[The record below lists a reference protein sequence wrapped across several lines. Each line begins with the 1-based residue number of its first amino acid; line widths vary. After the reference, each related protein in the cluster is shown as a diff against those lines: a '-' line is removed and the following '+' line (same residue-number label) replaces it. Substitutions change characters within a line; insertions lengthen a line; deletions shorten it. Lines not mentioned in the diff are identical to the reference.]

1 MSLLWGEGTPTR
13 CLSRSA
19 KSRGSPVGGL
29 QVSRITN
36 SPSSFDPARFDVTL
50 SWQGHTL
57 AVRAIIDSG
66 ADGNF
71 IDAQLAHSAGL
82 PLVALQSPLAVSA
95 LDGHSLGNLT
105 HRSGPLSMTVSGN
118 HLETISFFILK
129 TPQVPLILGQPWLRL
144 HIPHIDYSEGRI
156 LSWSTAC
163 HARCLRA
170 AQTPSSLSQPPPTP
184 PDLSSVPEVYHDL
197 GEAFSK
203 KQAGTLPP
211 HRPYDCAI
219 ELRPGSKYPVSRLYN
234 LAPPEK
240 AAMDGYITECLAE
253 GLIRPSRS
261 PMAAGFFFLL
271 KRRTHPLD
279 LALITEGSM
288 PSPSATPTPSPS

>member
-1 MSLLWGEGTPTR
+1 MGILLTPNWPTQQ
-13 CLSRSA
+13 A
-19 KSRGSPVGGL
+19 F
-29 QVSRITN
+29 
-36 SPSSFDPARFDVTL
+36 PSSL
-50 SWQGHTL
+50 S
-57 AVRAIIDSG
+57 
-66 ADGNF
+66 
-71 IDAQLAHSAGL
+71 
-82 PLVALQSPLAVSA
+82 SPLAVSA

-261 PMAAGFFFLL
+261 PMAAGFFFVKKKDASLRPCIDYRGLNAITVRNTYPLPLMSSNFQPLLGATVFTKLDLWNAKVESPGASCTNVCVDFLL
-271 KRRTHPLD
+271 KLCVSKNPD
-279 LALITEGSM
+279 
-288 PSPSATPTPSPS
+288 PDV